1 MKTVGSRRMVFSGRA
16 KKTAG
21 GLTKSE
27 LIKVKKGT
35 RVNKD
40 GKRVPV
46 YSIVSKKKNALG
58 KKNMW
63 ADSIRL
69 ARARLQ
75 KKQKKPLGFIKIE
88 KGGALYKEAMKIYKM
103 KKKKS
108 NQSKQSKK

>member
-1 MKTVGSRRMVFSGRA
+1 MKTIGSRRMVFSGGA
-16 KKTAG
+16 KKTA

-35 RVNKD
+35 RLNKD

-46 YSIVSKKKNALG
+46 YSIVSKKEERSRQ

-75 KKQKKPLGFIKIE
+75 KKQKKPPWVHKDRKRWSTLQRSYE
-88 KGGALYKEAMKIYKM
+88 NIYQ
-103 KKKKS
+103 KKKK
-108 NQSKQSKK
+108 KQAK